1 MALHFNYADVVDY
14 KELHEDKREWE
25 ITEALIWMS
34 LTTGIGDYSEE
45 NLPEILFRINVWEK
59 LNGAF
64 LTYAEGPQFMTP
76 EMLKRRVGLHTN
88 AGKETRAAWK
98 KRQVDGWLKD
108 EFKKVER
115 ILSKSMEEVN

>member
-1 MALHFNYADVVDY
+1 MALHFNYADVADY
-14 KELHEDKREWE
+14 KELHEEQRGWD
-25 ITEALIWMS
+25 ITNGLIWLS
-34 LTTGIGDYSEE
+34 ITTGIGDYSEK

-64 LTYAEGPQFMTP
+64 LTYDTGPQFMTA

-88 AGKETRAAWK
+88 AGNETRAAWK